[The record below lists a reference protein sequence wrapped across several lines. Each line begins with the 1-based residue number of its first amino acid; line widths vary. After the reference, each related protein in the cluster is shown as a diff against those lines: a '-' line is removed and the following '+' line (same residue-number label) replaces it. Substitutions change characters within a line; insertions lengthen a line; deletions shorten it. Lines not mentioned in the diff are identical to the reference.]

1 MEKTE
6 KMKDLPEF
14 PWVTACLGMIAG
26 FALVLLTEWWG
37 IGVIIMTAPIIDYQ
51 FRIVSKNTDE
61 D

>member
-26 FALVLLTEWWG
+26 FALVLLTEWG
-37 IGVIIMTAPIIDYQ
+37 SVGVILMTAPILVYQ
-51 FRIVSKNTDE
+51 FRIFTKNTDE